1 MSDEKQFPVASFA
14 EAYAHLRR
22 PFVPE
27 AVHFKVQSTWDR
39 GENKGGGMVIAYIDA
54 RLVTARLNTVCP
66 QLWSE
71 TYEQHANGLICH
83 LTIDGI
89 TRSDF
94 GVNEGYENAKANFS
108 DALKRA
114 AVRFGVAESLYATP
128 TMMVSEG
135 NLLKRLSGQG
145 KARFRLTPAGE
156 NHCRQVYAEWL
167 VRSAGQSFGDP
178 LDHGDA
184 EKQTDAQLLA
194 DLIKEVGLNEDQINC
209 VREWAKNGEGLDSAK
224 VVKAIKLIEADEVEL
239 LLARAEEAEEVAA

>member
-1 MSDEKQFPVASFA
+1 VSPATRAAGFPVDSFA
-14 EAYAHLRR
+14 EAYSHLRR

-27 AVHFKVQSTWDR
+27 AVHFKIQTTWDR
-39 GENKGGGMVIAYIDA
+39 GENQGGGIVISYIDA

-71 TYEQHANGLICH
+71 TYEQHGTGLICH

-94 GVNEGYENAKANFS
+94 GVNEGFENAKANFS
-108 DALKRA
+108 DSLKRA

-128 TMMVSEG
+128 KMMVSEG
-135 NLLKRLSGQG
+135 NLLKRQG
-145 KARFRLTPAGE
+145 AKFRLTPAGE

-167 VRSAGQSFGDP
+167 QRSGEQSFGEA

-194 DLIKEVGLNEDQINC
+194 DLIKEVELNEDQVDC
-209 VREWAKNGEGLDSAK
+209 VRQWAMNGDGLDSAK
-224 VVKAIKLIEADEVEL
+224 VVKAIKLIEADEVEI
-239 LLARAEEAEEVAA
+239 LLARAEEAS